1 MERQK
6 KPKRQ
11 PILRKRST
19 VHLWLSPEL
28 AAAVEKVRQ
37 EENRTRANLLIQL
50 IQEALRA
57 RGEKI

>member
-11 PILRKRST
+11 LPESKRAA
-19 VHLWLSPEL
+19 VHLWLTPAL

-37 EENRTRANLLIQL
+37 AENRTRANLLIQL

-57 RGEKI
+57 RGEKF